1 MKRKFTTLKDI
12 AKEAKVAP
20 ITVSRY
26 INKNGYVGSN
36 TVKKIKAAMSILGY
50 YPSIS
55 ARTMRKVKSSTIAII
70 VPSIKN
76 DFYIGIIRRAE
87 EVLRKNGYSVLI
99 FDCNWSPKREKEFI
113 QLSLS
118 YRVDGIIGYIF
129 KENEGIISKIVN
141 ENEIPLTII
150 ENYKKNLKADFI
162 LFEDKRG
169 AYLLI
174 DHLIKVHDKKKI
186 AAIFHPALKDIP
198 NPRVEGLKEAFRNN
212 GLRVNEDIIIFTD
225 TNRKS
230 GYDATKKLLKKD
242 IDALFTSNTVL
253 GAGAVGALQDMK
265 VCYPEDISFVT
276 YDDYDINTM
285 FHPHL
290 TSLKRVDA
298 DFGKS
303 AAEAILSIIN
313 GKRNKNKI
321 IKIKTALEIRES
333 CGCQKTNKLGAL

>member
-1 MKRKFTTLKDI
+1 M
-12 AKEAKVAP
+12 
-20 ITVSRY
+20 
-26 INKNGYVGSN
+26 
-36 TVKKIKAAMSILGY
+36 
-50 YPSIS
+50 
-55 ARTMRKVKSSTIAII
+55 
-70 VPSIKN
+70 
-76 DFYIGIIRRAE
+76 
-87 EVLRKNGYSVLI
+87 
-99 FDCNWSPKREKEFI
+99 
-113 QLSLS
+113 
-118 YRVDGIIGYIF
+118 
-129 KENEGIISKIVN
+129 
-141 ENEIPLTII
+141 
-150 ENYKKNLKADFI
+150 
-162 LFEDKRG
+162 
-169 AYLLI
+169 
-174 DHLIKVHDKKKI
+174 
-186 AAIFHPALKDIP
+186 KDIP